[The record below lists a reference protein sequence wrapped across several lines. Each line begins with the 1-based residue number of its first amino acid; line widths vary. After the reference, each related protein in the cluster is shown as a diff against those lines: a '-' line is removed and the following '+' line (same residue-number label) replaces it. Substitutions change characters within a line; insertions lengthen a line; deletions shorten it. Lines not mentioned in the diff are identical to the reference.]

1 MLDRYHI
8 RASFRKFRMNIK
20 DFLLSDKSREFF
32 VFLFFFFIAG
42 GFWLLQTLN
51 VDYEAEFTVP
61 VKLKGIPNEV
71 VIIEEPAKEVH
82 VRVKDKGTVLL
93 NYMLGKSFYPLT
105 VDFKEYSKGRG
116 THIRIHTTDFEKKL
130 TAQFNA
136 STQLISLKPDT
147 LELLYSTGVAKKV
160 PVRLN
165 GKVEAGRQYYLTD
178 TIFRPDSVL
187 VYATS
192 EVLDTLQAA
201 YTERLTISDVS
212 DTLQQRVLLEPLK
225 GVKFEPHVV
234 DVVFPVDIYTEKTVE
249 VPLEG
254 VDFPSGKVLRA
265 FPSKVQVTFQV
276 GMSRFRKITEADFQL
291 YVSYEELLRLG
302 SDKYPV
308 RLHHVPEGV
317 MNIRIHPSQVD
328 FLIEQVSADYE
339 D

>member
-1 MLDRYHI
+1 
-8 RASFRKFRMNIK
+8 MNIK

-32 VFLFFFFIAG
+32 VFLFFFFVAG

-61 VKLKGIPNEV
+61 VKLKGVPNEV
-71 VIIEEPAKEVH
+71 VVIEEPVKEVH

-105 VDFKEYSKGRG
+105 IDFKEYSKGRG
-116 THIRIHTTDFEKKL
+116 NHIRIYTTDFEKRL
-130 TAQFNA
+130 IAQFNA
-136 STQLISLKPDT
+136 STQLLSMKPDT
-147 LELLYSTGVAKKV
+147 LELLYSAGIAKKV

-178 TIFRPDSVL
+178 TLFRPDSVL
-187 VYATS
+187 AYATS
-192 EVLDTLQAA
+192 EVLDTLQAV
-201 YTERLTISDVS
+201 YTEELVMTDIS
-212 DTLQQRVLLEPLK
+212 DTLQRKILLESLK
-225 GVKFEPHVV
+225 GVKFDPHVV

-254 VDFPSGKVLRA
+254 EDFPAGKVLRA

-276 GMSRFRKITEADFQL
+276 GMSRFRKITEADFHL
-291 YVSYEELLRLG
+291 PVSYEELLRLG

-308 RLHHVPEGV
+308 RLRHVPEGI
-317 MNIRIHPSQVD
+317 MNVRIYPSQVD
-328 FLIEQVSADYE
+328 FLIEQVAADY
-339 D
+339 DD